1 MVVLDIASKIDHT
14 LLRPEATE
22 KDIVNLCHEAVK
34 YGFASVCVNPT
45 YLCTA
50 ARLLHGTNVA
60 PTTVVGFPLGA
71 ALAEIKVQEILAA
84 KAHGAREV
92 DVVMNIGR
100 AKSGDWKA
108 VRRDVEMMVQ
118 TAQGCGMK
126 IKIIIEIGLLNE
138 EEKKQSAEIVREAG
152 ADYIKTSTGFFGGA
166 SVQDVRNLKNWVG
179 AAVKVKASG
188 GIRTKGFA
196 LELIEAGAERLGTS
210 SGAAL
215 LESC

>member
-1 MVVLDIASKIDHT
+1 MNIASKIDHT
-14 LLRPEATE
+14 LLKPEATE

-34 YGFASVCVNPT
+34 YGFASICVNPT

-71 ALAEIKVQEILAA
+71 GLTEIKVQEILAA

-100 AKSGDWKA
+100 VKSADWKI
-108 VRRDVEMMVQ
+108 VERDVELMVQ
-118 TAQGCGMK
+118 TAQGCGLK
-126 IKIIIEIGLLNE
+126 IKVIIETGLLE
-138 EEKKQSAEIVREAG
+138 QEEKKKAAEIVKNAG

-166 SVQDVRNLKNWVG
+166 TVEDVRNLKEWVG
-179 AAVKVKASG
+179 PNVRVKASG
-188 GIRTKGFA
+188 GIRTKEYA
-196 LELIEAGAERLGTS
+196 LELIGAGAERLGTS

-215 LESC
+215 I